1 MCWISID
8 LKIRHYSGLQGNLYI
23 LYLKTTDEAVEL
35 KKRNQVHRMVGGV
48 IVFFIPIWQGIM
60 SSITVFIDIE
70 GLTIEWL
77 VHGMPTTPIKE

>member
-1 MCWISID
+1 
-8 LKIRHYSGLQGNLYI
+8 
-23 LYLKTTDEAVEL
+23 
-35 KKRNQVHRMVGGV
+35 
-48 IVFFIPIWQGIM
+48 M